1 MPLVEHYPDPP
12 ALINNEVVSTFVFD
26 IVSNGALDTRIWLPR
41 LKADG
46 TEKLIRGTAT
56 LDDSEPGQTLQAELL
71 KVSDR
76 SAFTTSALCDFGIG
90 KKISGAWDEASFL
103 TLMDDGL
110 VEGEGGQY
118 VIGGTRQNPT
128 DRASITI
135 NKNEQLNRTSEEGL
149 VLYDPNRTTV
159 SESDFKIIEGED
171 NTSFFPE
178 IVAVSGL
185 KLSDIFE
192 RVFVTEMGFDD
203 YETDLPDYDWPIM
216 RFEVGMGQKYW
227 DSIKGLIGMYLPVP
241 SIIDNVI
248 YIFDALKEYQSG
260 FPAPKEIT
268 LDVLAN
274 EVQFTGGPQR
284 VDGVMLHYIGVENN
298 YDYTTFDFQYPI
310 ETHGATRIESE
321 IVSVQFRKITGP
333 SSSTIIREML
343 NWESKDTFVDDVQ
356 VEESTDF
363 YTFGLGAE
371 YENRRKTVNS
381 LLPVA
386 PDMDTLSLQ
395 HSRIENEDFV
405 YSGHPF
411 RKRHKYI
418 SSRTQTVEGL
428 QTLDADNPNSLGDP
442 AEMDAK
448 IAYRSN
454 NYVAGQTHATVKL
467 SSLRETAE
475 PLRDGT
481 SRVRTIEVDEVV
493 GQVLRD
499 KTEVRAGEIGIN
511 GSSNQTKQYAV
522 FAEDNHTRSVERMVD
537 LHIGELPLRYGI
549 PLAERYVRYL
559 QNKGRT
565 CTFSNV
571 GYDPALRKGM
581 TVQVKDRADASMGN
595 YLILGTR
602 LRVSSGGL
610 FVDINAKEIADTTE
624 PLTYSSWAHVITE
637 STALVF
643 TIPIECDSDST
654 LAASAVAD
662 LTVEARLSGV
672 GGYTNIETGTLDLS
686 PYTGTTQNFDIR
698 VTAGAIAGTQ
708 PVRRIFTLT
717 VAGNDYSI
725 EPITYLGETVTY
737 DSDPVYV
744 YA

>member
-1 MPLVEHYPDPP
+1 MPFVEHYPEPSP
-12 ALINNEVVSTFVFD
+12 LINNEVVSTFIID
-26 IVSNGALDTRIWLPR
+26 IVSDAAADTRLWLPR

-56 LDDSEPGQTLQAELL
+56 LDDSEPGQVLNAELL

-110 VEGEGGQY
+110 VQSEDY

-159 SESDFKIIEGED
+159 SESDFKIIQGEQ
-171 NTSFFPE
+171 NASFFPE
-178 IVAVSGL
+178 ITAVSDL

-192 RVFVTEMGFDD
+192 RIFVDEMGFDS
-203 YETDLPDYDWPIM
+203 YETDLPVTNWPIM
-216 RFEVGMGQKYW
+216 QYQVGMGDRYW
-227 DSIKGLIGMYLPVP
+227 DSLKGLIGMYLPVP

-248 YIFDALKEYQSG
+248 YIFDAFKEFQSG
-260 FPAPKEIT
+260 FPAPKSIT
-268 LDVLAN
+268 LNVLAN
-274 EVQFTGGPQR
+274 EVQFTQEKQR
-284 VDGVMLHYIGVENN
+284 IDGIKLLYIGVENN
-298 YDYTTFDFQYPI
+298 YDYTTIDFQYPV
-310 ETHGATRIESE
+310 ESHGATRVESE
-321 IVSVQFRKITGP
+321 LATVQFRKITGP

-363 YTFGLGAE
+363 YTFGQGAE
-371 YENRRKTVNS
+371 YENRRKTVNA
-381 LLPVA
+381 LLPIA

-395 HSRIENEDFV
+395 HSRVENEDFV
-405 YSGHPF
+405 YSSHPF
-411 RKRHKYI
+411 RRRHKYI
-418 SSRTQTVEGL
+418 SGRTMAVEGL
-428 QTLDADNPNSLGDP
+428 ITSDSDNPNSLGDP
-442 AEMDAK
+442 AEMEAA
-448 IAYRSN
+448 ISYRSN
-454 NYVAGQTHATVKL
+454 NYREGQEHFTRKL

-481 SRVRTIEVDEVV
+481 ARVRTREVDEVN
-493 GQVLRD
+493 GQVIKD
-499 KTEVRAGEIGIN
+499 KTEVRAGEIGIH
-511 GSSNQTKQYAV
+511 GSSAQTLEYIV
-522 FAEDNHTRSVERMVD
+522 FADDNHTRTVERLVE
-537 LHIGELPLRYGI
+537 LHIGELPLPYGI
-549 PLAERYVRYL
+549 PLGERYLRYL
-559 QNKGRT
+559 QTKGRT
-565 CTFSNV
+565 CTFSNI

-581 TVQVKDRADASMGN
+581 TVQVKDRAAASMGN
-595 YLILGTR
+595 FLLLAAP

-610 FVDINAKEIADTTE
+610 FLDISAKEIADTTG
-624 PLTYSSWAHVITE
+624 PLTYSSWATIITE
-637 STALVF
+637 STSQVF
-643 TIPIECDSDST
+643 TIPIECDDDST
-654 LAASAVAD
+654 LAASTVAD
-662 LTVEARLSGV
+662 LLVEARLSGV

-686 PYTGTTQNFDIR
+686 PYAGTTQNFDIR

-717 VAGNDYSI
+717 VAGDDYAI
-725 EPITYLGETVTY
+725 DPITENGITVTEN
-737 DSDPVYV
+737 SDPVYEYV
-744 YA
+744 